1 MKSAKRGRKT
11 LSAHKIS
18 KPIGS
23 GKNKRTIFD
32 NSKSIHHA
40 VSLVKLVGIT
50 MKLKELNN
58 HIQGLYAELGKLV
71 VDQQIQ
77 RNARVDRMQKVKM
90 EGLLD
95 TIMEMRKK
103 IEGLERDAR
112 TLKKVA

>member
-1 MKSAKRGRKT
+1 
-11 LSAHKIS
+11 
-18 KPIGS
+18 
-23 GKNKRTIFD
+23 
-32 NSKSIHHA
+32 
-40 VSLVKLVGIT
+40 